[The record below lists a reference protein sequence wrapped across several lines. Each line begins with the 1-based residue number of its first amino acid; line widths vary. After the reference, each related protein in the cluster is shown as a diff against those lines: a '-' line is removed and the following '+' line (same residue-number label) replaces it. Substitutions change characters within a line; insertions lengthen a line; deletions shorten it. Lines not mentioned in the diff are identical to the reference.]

1 MAHESTKKL
10 VECLN
15 CFDFK
20 RVQTVMEKLDWK
32 WAGDN
37 GAPYYIPDETALREE
52 ASRLLFEC
60 LEYSEAH
67 KKDWTVGCGGFEVS
81 TFYTKKTGVVDFSLK
96 FIVSDWDTF

>member
-37 GAPYYIPDETALREE
+37 GAPYYIPDETDLREA

-60 LEYSEAH
+60 LEYSETH
-67 KKDWTVGCGGFEVS
+67 KKGWIVSSGGFEACS
-81 TFYTKKTGVVDFSLK
+81 YYENGNIDFSLK
-96 FIVSDWDTF
+96 FVLTEYTTC